1 MKNLI
6 TKSIIAIVAFF
17 SFAVAGSQVTSAHA
31 ASTDASYSTVLTTA
45 KQKLGHPYVWGAT
58 GPYAFDC
65 SGFTG
70 YVYKKAA
77 NITIPR
83 TAQAQY
89 NAYKHVSAL
98 TFKKVIWSS
107 LVTAPTVLA
116 TLACTLVTAKWS
128 MPKTA
133 VLLLNAFTHHGGTL
147 LVTHTLL
154 TSVHQPLL
162 LKINLH
168 IYK

>member
-6 TKSIIAIVAFF
+6 TKSLIAIVAFF

-31 ASTDASYSTVLTTA
+31 ASTDASYTTVYNTA

-89 NAYKHVSAL
+89 NAYKHVSG
-98 TFKKVIWSS
+98 TNVQKGD
-107 LVTAPTVLA
+107 LVFFGYGTHSISHVGLYVGNGKMIDAQNRGVVTERVHAPWWHVVGYA
-116 TLACTLVTAKWS
+116 HVTDFSASANQK
-128 MPKTA
+128 
-133 VLLLNAFTHHGGTL
+133 
-147 LVTHTLL
+147 
-154 TSVHQPLL
+154 
-162 LKINLH
+162 
-168 IYK
+168 